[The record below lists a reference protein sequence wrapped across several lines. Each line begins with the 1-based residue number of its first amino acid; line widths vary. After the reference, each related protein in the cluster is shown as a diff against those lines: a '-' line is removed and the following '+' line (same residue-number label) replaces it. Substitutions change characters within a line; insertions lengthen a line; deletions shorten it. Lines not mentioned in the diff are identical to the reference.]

1 MGTKPT
7 LQSLASTLGVS
18 RQTISN
24 VLNNPQVVQAS
35 TRDRVLAEIRASG
48 YRPSAAARSLRSRR
62 SQTIG
67 LRIRPAVDGINGSLM
82 DAFLHAVVECSQR
95 RDHRLLLITATSDEQ
110 ESSEQ
115 AALHT
120 TGAIDACVLTD
131 THRDDDRPSA
141 LLDAGVPFVAFGRP
155 WQDGPADHSWVDID
169 GAAGTRLATEH
180 LLGLGHRRIA
190 FLGWPEG
197 SGVGDDRRAGW
208 RLAMA
213 DAGVPAED
221 LALGVLDQ
229 RTDDGVVEG
238 TQAMERARRAAA
250 TAAVCASDSL
260 AVGASTV
267 LRRATTAETARTA
280 VVGFDDTPVAAAL
293 GLSSVRQPVADAAS
307 RVVDL
312 LIERLTAPDADPRTA
327 HPVHDL
333 LTPELVLREFDP
345 RLDQHAP

>member
-1 MGTKPT
+1 MGEKPT
-7 LQSLASTLGVS
+7 LQSLASSLGVS

-24 VLNNPQVVQAS
+24 VLNNPQVVHAS

-62 SQTIG
+62 SEVIG

-82 DAFLHAVVECSQR
+82 DAFLHALVECSQR

-110 ESSEQ
+110 ETSEQ

-120 TGAIDACVLTD
+120 TGAIDGCVLTD
-131 THRDDDRPSA
+131 THLDDTRPA
-141 LLDAGVPFVAFGRP
+141 ELAATGVPFVAFGRP
-155 WQDGPADHSWVDID
+155 WQDRDAGHSWVDID

-180 LLGLGHRRIA
+180 LLDLGHRRIA
-190 FLGWPEG
+190 FLGWPTG
-197 SGVGDDRRAGW
+197 SGVGDDRRSGW
-208 RLAMA
+208 QRAMA
-213 DAGVPAED
+213 DAGVAAED
-221 LALGVLDQ
+221 LATGLLDQ

-238 TQAMERARRAAA
+238 TQAMERALRAGA

-267 LRRATTAETARTA
+267 LRRVSSAETARTA

-293 GLSSVRQPVADAAS
+293 GLSSVRQPVAAAAS

-312 LIERLTAPDADPRTA
+312 LIERLTTANDPPE
-327 HPVHDL
+327 PVHDL
-333 LTPELVLREFDP
+333 LTPELVLREFDR
-345 RLDQHAP
+345 RLDQHAR